1 MSSSVLY
8 FLNFPLQKPFRWWQL
23 SHTIMWHHSILIAR
37 QQRMYTSP
45 VDVIWPTSFV
55 VISFMKVLMT
65 MNKLSMKRAGL
76 TLGFVHDNANTC
88 REKMSLAIKRSG
100 HYVIPITLVKYVIT
114 KQNSPTTPKMT
125 LTFSDTKYKK
135 TLKLHCQFVHLSEVR
150 SNYCSFQMEDLCN
163 QMTKSE

>member
-1 MSSSVLY
+1 
-8 FLNFPLQKPFRWWQL
+8 
-23 SHTIMWHHSILIAR
+23 
-37 QQRMYTSP
+37 
-45 VDVIWPTSFV
+45 
-55 VISFMKVLMT
+55 
-65 MNKLSMKRAGL
+65 MKRAGL

-125 LTFSDTKYKK
+125 LIFSDTKYKK

>member
-1 MSSSVLY
+1 
-8 FLNFPLQKPFRWWQL
+8 
-23 SHTIMWHHSILIAR
+23 
-37 QQRMYTSP
+37 
-45 VDVIWPTSFV
+45 
-55 VISFMKVLMT
+55 
-65 MNKLSMKRAGL
+65 MKRAGL
-76 TLGFVHDNANTC
+76 TLGFVHDNANTF

-100 HYVIPITLVKYVIT
+100 HYVIPITLVKYIIT